1 MSLRIKDL
9 IEHINEESDVCDIQA
24 AIFKELYNIVC
35 AKMLIQGMDKPTA
48 DYFRRCVILQGYCLL
63 TEYNGI
69 VYPVETST
77 GTSFNPLY
85 LPTQI
90 NAVNPYLPEID
101 GTKTVNTDTAKSAMI
116 YLTESD
122 KYLQIGYGS
131 TLYMLMRRT
140 SWLLANVIVS
150 INAKLLNTRVERVA
164 VAPEDANLNTM
175 ELALKKLYSG
185 QPYIIV
191 KDDSLKNNLQIIP
204 TQTAHAN
211 GLQELI
217 ESYQYIKSQFLN
229 QIGIDSNFNM
239 KRERLNT
246 AEINTNDEF
255 LKFSWDNVEKT
266 VNSCFDIANG
276 IFNTNYKMISPDY
289 SDDSDSTGGDDN
301 NAEPDSIS
309 DGGTV
314 GG

>member
-1 MSLRIKDL
+1 MALRIKDL
-9 IEHINEESDVCDIQA
+9 IEHINEESDVCDIQS

-35 AKMLIQGMDKPTA
+35 AKMIIQGMDNPTA
-48 DYFRRCVILQGYCLL
+48 DYFRRCLILQGYCLL
-63 TEYNGI
+63 TTHNDV
-69 VYPVETST
+69 VYPVESSS
-77 GTSFNPLY
+77 GTAYNPLY
-85 LPTQI
+85 LPTQVK
-90 NAVNPYLPEID
+90 AVNPYLSEID
-101 GTKTVNTDTAKSAMI
+101 GTKTVNTNDATSAMI

-164 VAPEDANLNTM
+164 VAPEDANLMTM
-175 ELALKKLYSG
+175 ELSLKKLYSG
-185 QPYIIV
+185 QPYVIV

-266 VNSCFDIANG
+266 VNGGFNIANA
-276 IFNTNYKMISPDY
+276 IFGTNYKLISPDY
-289 SDDSDSTGGDDN
+289 SDDSDDAGGDDD
-301 NAEPDSIS
+301 EKSDTIS
-309 DGGTV
+309 DGAGM
-314 GG
+314 GD